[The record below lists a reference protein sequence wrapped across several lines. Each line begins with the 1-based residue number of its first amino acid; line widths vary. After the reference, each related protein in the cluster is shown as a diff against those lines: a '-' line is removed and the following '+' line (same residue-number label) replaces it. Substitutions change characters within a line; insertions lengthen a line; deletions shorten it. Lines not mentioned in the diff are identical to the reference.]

1 MPRSRG
7 RYGDVCN
14 VLLPKEKYVKRY
26 MIATSLVLIILF
38 STTPLSAA
46 SDTEMRTLRDEIKAV
61 KKDYESRL
69 SELESRLEKM
79 EGEKTEASAAE
90 AKPAGTSGR
99 RIYGNK
105 FNPSIGVI
113 LNGRYSD
120 FSEDDAEIAGF
131 AVGEEGE
138 RGREGLA
145 VDESELNFSA
155 NVDDKFYG
163 SLTASIVREEGED
176 KVELEEAYIQTLSG
190 SGLPNGLVVKAG
202 RAFWTLGYLNEHHTH
217 ADDFADRPLP
227 YRVFLN
233 NGYNDDG
240 AEISYVLPTDF
251 YSEIGGGIFR
261 GEDFPFGG
269 ADGQGIGAW
278 SGFARVGG
286 DIGDNQSWRV
296 GAYLLSGESDDGR
309 SSNED
314 AVTFIGDTNLYA
326 ADIRYTWAP
335 TGNARE
341 KEVTLQGEYFLRDE
355 DGTYEDADAGTGAVA
370 FDDDASGWYV
380 QGVYKFHPQWRAGVR
395 YSRLEAPATPAGL
408 AGSALDAGGHDPE
421 AYAMMVDWTNS
432 EFSRLRLQYNYEEL
446 SDGQDD
452 HQIILQYI
460 MSIGAHGAHKY

>member
-1 MPRSRG
+1 
-7 RYGDVCN
+7 
-14 VLLPKEKYVKRY
+14 VKRY

-46 SDTEMRTLRDEIKAV
+46 SDTEMRALRDEIKAV

-113 LNGRYSD
+113 LNGKYAN
-120 FSEDDAEIAGF
+120 FSEDEAEIAGF

-163 SLTASIVREEGED
+163 SLTAAIVREEGED
-176 KVELEEAYIQTLSG
+176 KVELEEAFIQTLPG
-190 SGLPNGLVVKAG
+190 SSLPDGAVVKAG

-233 NGYNDDG
+233 KAYNDDG
-240 AEISYVLPTDF
+240 VEVSYVLPTGF
-251 YSEIGGGIFR
+251 YSEIGGGLFR
-261 GEDFPFGG
+261 GDDFPFGG
-269 ADGQGIGAW
+269 ADGKHVDAW

-286 DIGDNQSWRV
+286 DIGAKQSWRA
-296 GAYLLSGESDDGR
+296 GAYVLAGESAEGR
-309 SSNED
+309 GSNED
-314 AVTFIGDTNLYA
+314 AVTFIGDTRLYA

-335 TGNARE
+335 TGNPRQQ
-341 KEVTLQGEYFLRDE
+341 EVTLQGEYFRRDE
-355 DGTYEDADAGTGAVA
+355 DGTYEDTDAGTGAVA

-380 QGVYKFHPQWRAGVR
+380 QGVYKFHPQWRAGIR
-395 YSRLEAPATPAGL
+395 YSQLDAPAVPAAL
-408 AGSALDAGGHDPE
+408 VGSVLDSGGHDPE
-421 AYAMMVDWTNS
+421 AYAVMVDWTNS
-432 EFSRLRLQYNYEEL
+432 EFSRLRLQYNREEL
-446 SDGQDD
+446 SDGRED